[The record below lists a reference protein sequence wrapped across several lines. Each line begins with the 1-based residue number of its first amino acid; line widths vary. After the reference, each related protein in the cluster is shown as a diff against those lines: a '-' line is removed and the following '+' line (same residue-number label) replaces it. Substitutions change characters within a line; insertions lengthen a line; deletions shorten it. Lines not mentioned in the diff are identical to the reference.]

1 MHSLKKS
8 LESVTGNGRK
18 TPEAPPHAVTAW
30 HRAATRVCQ
39 VVCVIMAIGLL
50 LGVTSAFADNEEDTL
65 LVWAGDA
72 AHVAPDFVAV
82 IDFDRDSPSYGKV
95 LRIVPLTGR
104 NAIGNEPHHVGIS
117 NDGRTV
123 ALGGLLSVLRGQDQV
138 FFFDVTDPRHPAFI
152 RSNNPPQA
160 SITDEFAAL
169 SSGGFLVTFMG
180 GGNGANPG
188 RVVEYDAKQNVVQA
202 WPTNPPTDGFNPH
215 GLAIDE
221 AHNLMV
227 TSDFVC
233 PAHTLLIP
241 GGGGAVMRGSIRV
254 WDLARRAVTRT
265 IAVGTPTQPAGTM
278 DVQLIP
284 RDQRLRAF
292 TAGMADN
299 NLYLIDTKK
308 GSAKAVFNFSALA
321 VGNAP
326 PMPSLLRIN
335 KQGTR
340 LFITVNGA
348 GKVAMLDISSPEK
361 PKVLSVVDL
370 GPGSGP
376 HFLRLTGD
384 EKRLIVTDY
393 FLVEDLA
400 PPGVVNADGDHKVH
414 VIDVQGNRLELDA
427 RFDLDFNRDIS
438 TGPAR
443 PHGVI
448 PLPFIAT
455 PVDVS
460 FQVRVT
466 RGGFRFDRASGRF
479 VQSVTL
485 TNTGTSP
492 ITGPISLAL
501 DSLSPNAALYNQTGL
516 TSATIPTGRPYLVVR
531 SKDLAAEASASALFE
546 FTAPTDA
553 AIKYTTCVL
562 AGPGTR

>member
-1 MHSLKKS
+1 
-8 LESVTGNGRK
+8 
-18 TPEAPPHAVTAW
+18 
-30 HRAATRVCQ
+30 
-39 VVCVIMAIGLL
+39 
-50 LGVTSAFADNEEDTL
+50 
-65 LVWAGDA
+65 
-72 AHVAPDFVAV
+72 
-82 IDFDRDSPSYGKV
+82 
-95 LRIVPLTGR
+95 
-104 NAIGNEPHHVGIS
+104 
-117 NDGRTV
+117 
-123 ALGGLLSVLRGQDQV
+123 
-138 FFFDVTDPRHPAFI
+138 
-152 RSNNPPQA
+152 
-160 SITDEFAAL
+160 
-169 SSGGFLVTFMG
+169 
-180 GGNGANPG
+180 
-188 RVVEYDAKQNVVQA
+188 
-202 WPTNPPTDGFNPH
+202 
-215 GLAIDE
+215 
-221 AHNLMV
+221 MV
-227 TSDFVC
+227 TSDFIC

-241 GGGGAVMRGSIRV
+241 GGGGVAMRGCVRV

-265 IAVGTPTQPAGTM
+265 ISVGTPTQPAGTM

-284 RDQRLRAF
+284 QDQRLRAF

-299 NLYLIDTKK
+299 NLYLIDTQK
-308 GSAKAVFNFSALA
+308 GTAKAVFNFSALA

-326 PMPSLLRIN
+326 AMPQLLRIN

-361 PKVLSVVDL
+361 PKVLSVVEL

-384 EKRLIVTDY
+384 GKRLIVTDY

-414 VIDVQGNRLELDA
+414 VINVHGNRLELDE

-448 PLPFIAT
+448 PLPLMAT

-466 RGGFRFDRASGRF
+466 GGGFRFDRASGRF

-485 TNTGTSP
+485 TNTGKSP
-492 ITGPISLAL
+492 IAGPISLAL
-501 DSLSPNAALYNQTGL
+501 DSLSPDSALYNQAGV
-516 TSATIPTGRPYLVVR
+516 TSATIPAGRSYLVVQ
-531 SKDLAAEASASALFE
+531 SGDLAAGASASARLE
-546 FTAPTDA
+546 FTDPTNA
-553 AIKYTTCVL
+553 AIVYTTSVL

>member
-1 MHSLKKS
+1 M
-8 LESVTGNGRK
+8 
-18 TPEAPPHAVTAW
+18 
-30 HRAATRVCQ
+30 
-39 VVCVIMAIGLL
+39 L
-50 LGVTSAFADNEEDTL
+50 LGVTPAFADSAENTL

-72 AHVAPDFVAV
+72 AHTAPDFVAV
-82 IDFDRDSPSYGKV
+82 IDFDLNSPSYGKV
-95 LRIVPLTGR
+95 LRTVPLTGR
-104 NAIGNEPHHVGIS
+104 SATGNEPHHVGIS

-138 FFFDVTDPRHPAFI
+138 FFYDVTDPRHPAFI
-152 RSNNPPQA
+152 RSSNPPQA

-188 RVVEYDAKQNVVQA
+188 RVVEYDAGHNVVKA
-202 WPTNPPTDGFNPH
+202 WPANPPTDGFNPH
-215 GLAIDE
+215 GLSIDE

-241 GGGGAVMRGSIRV
+241 GGGGVVMRGSIRV

-265 IAVGTPTQPAGTM
+265 ISVGSPTHPAGTM

-284 RDQRLRAF
+284 HDPSLRAL

-299 NLYLIDTKK
+299 NLYLVDTQK
-308 GSAKAVFNFSALA
+308 GTAKTVFNFGALA
-321 VGNAP
+321 VGAAP
-326 PMPSLLRIN
+326 AMPQLLRIN
-335 KQGTR
+335 RQGTR
-340 LFITVNGA
+340 LFVTVNGA
-348 GKVAMLDISSPEK
+348 GKVAMLDISSPEQ
-361 PKVLSVVDL
+361 PKLLSVVDL

-376 HFLRLTGD
+376 HFLCLTGD
-384 EKRLIVTDY
+384 EKRLVVTDY

-400 PPGVVNADGDHKVH
+400 PPGVVNADGDHKIH
-414 VIDVQGNRLELDA
+414 VINVMGDSLERDA
-427 RFDLDFNRDIS
+427 RFDVDFNRDIS

-448 PLPFIAT
+448 PLPFTAM

-466 RGGFRFDRASGRF
+466 RGGFRFNHASGRF

-485 TNTGTSP
+485 TNTGQTPILGP
-492 ITGPISLAL
+492 ITLVL
-501 DSLSPNAALYNQTGL
+501 DSLSPNAALYNRTGL
-516 TSATIPTGRPYLVVR
+516 TRAVIPAGRSYLDVQSAG
-531 SKDLAAEASASALFE
+531 LAAGASASALLE
-546 FTAPTDA
+546 FTDPTLA
-553 AIKYTTCVL
+553 AITYTPSVL

>member
-1 MHSLKKS
+1 MPGTTLQ
-8 LESVTGNGRK
+8 
-18 TPEAPPHAVTAW
+18 
-30 HRAATRVCQ
+30 RAHIRVRQ
-39 VVCVIMAIGLL
+39 VVRVLMAIGLL
-50 LGVTSAFADNEEDTL
+50 LGVTAAFADNEENTL
-65 LVWAGDA
+65 LVWAGDV
-72 AHVAPDFVAV
+72 AHTAPDFVAV
-82 IDFDRDSPSYGKV
+82 IDFDRSSPSYGKV
-95 LRIVPLTGR
+95 LSTVPLTGR

-138 FFFDVTDPRHPAFI
+138 FFYDVSDPRHPAFI
-152 RSNNPPQA
+152 RSNNPPQS

-180 GGNGANPG
+180 GPNGANPG
-188 RVVEYDAKQNVVQA
+188 RVVEYDAGHNVAKV
-202 WPTNPPTDGFNPH
+202 WPTDPPMDGFNPH
-215 GLAIDE
+215 GLSIDE

-227 TSDFVC
+227 TSDFIC
-233 PAHTLLIP
+233 PAHTLFIP
-241 GGGGAVMRGSIRV
+241 GGGGVAMRGSIRV

-265 IAVGTPTQPAGTM
+265 ISVGPSTHPAGTM

-284 RDQRLRAF
+284 QDQRLRAF

-299 NLYLIDTKK
+299 NLYLVDTQK
-308 GSAKAVFNFSALA
+308 GTAKAVFNFGVLA

-326 PMPSLLRIN
+326 AMPQLLRIN

-348 GKVAMLDISSPEK
+348 GKVAMLDISSPEQ

-370 GPGSGP
+370 GPNSGP

-400 PPGVVNADGDHKVH
+400 PPGVVTADGDHKIH
-414 VIDVQGNRLELDA
+414 VINVQGNSLERDA
-427 RFDLDFNRDIS
+427 RFDVDFNRDIG

-466 RGGFRFDRASGRF
+466 RGGFRFNRADGRY
-479 VQSVTL
+479 VQSLTL
-485 TNTGTSP
+485 TNTGKSP
-492 ITGPISLAL
+492 VAGPISLVLDAL
-501 DSLSPNAALYNQTGL
+501 SSNAALYNRTGL
-516 TSATIPTGRPYLVVR
+516 TSAAGPAGRSYLVVQ
-531 SKDLAAEASASALFE
+531 SGDLAAGASTTALLE
-546 FTAPTDA
+546 FTDSTQA
-553 AIKYTTCVL
+553 AITYTTRVL
-562 AGPGTR
+562 AGPGAR

>member
-1 MHSLKKS
+1 M
-8 LESVTGNGRK
+8 
-18 TPEAPPHAVTAW
+18 AV
-30 HRAATRVCQ
+30 
-39 VVCVIMAIGLL
+39 GLL
-50 LGVTSAFADNEEDTL
+50 VGVTSAFADNAENTL

-72 AHVAPDFVAV
+72 AHKAPDFVAV
-82 IDFDRDSPSYGKV
+82 IDFDSNSPTYGKV
-95 LRIVPLTGR
+95 LRTVPLTGR
-104 NAIGNEPHHVGIS
+104 SASGNEPHHVGIS

-138 FFFDVTDPRHPAFI
+138 FFYDVTDPRHPAFI
-152 RSNNPPQA
+152 RSNNPPQS

-188 RVVEYDAKQNVVQA
+188 RVVEYDAGHNVVQV
-202 WPTNPPTDGFNPH
+202 WPTHPPTDGFNPH
-215 GLAIDE
+215 GLSVDE

-227 TSDFVC
+227 TSDFIC

-241 GGGGAVMRGSIRV
+241 GGGGVALRGSIRV
-254 WDLARRAVTRT
+254 WDFARRAVTRT
-265 IAVGTPTQPAGTM
+265 ISVGPLAHPAGTM

-284 RDQRLRAF
+284 HDPGLRAF
-292 TAGMADN
+292 TEGMADN
-299 NLYLIDTKK
+299 NLYLVDTQK
-308 GSAKAVFNFSALA
+308 GTAKAVFNFNALA

-326 PMPSLLRIN
+326 AMPHLLRVN

-340 LFITVNGA
+340 LFVTVNGA
-348 GKVAMLDISSPEK
+348 GKVAMLDISSPEQ

-384 EKRLIVTDY
+384 EKRLVVSDY

-400 PPGVVNADGDHKVH
+400 PPGVVNADGDHKIH
-414 VIDVQGNRLELDA
+414 VINVQGNSLELDT

-443 PHGVI
+443 PHGVV
-448 PLPFIAT
+448 PLPLIAM

-466 RGGFRFDRASGRF
+466 RGGFRFDHASGRF

-485 TNTGTSP
+485 TNTGKSP
-492 ITGPISLAL
+492 IMGPISLVL
-501 DSLSPNAALYNQTGL
+501 DPLSPDAMLYNQTGL
-516 TSATIPTGRPYLVVR
+516 TSATIPAGRSYLVVQ
-531 SKDLAAEASASALFE
+531 SGDLAAGASASTLLE
-546 FTAPTDA
+546 FTDPTLTAITYAPR
-553 AIKYTTCVL
+553 VL

>member
-1 MHSLKKS
+1 MT
-8 LESVTGNGRK
+8 VTMLPR
-18 TPEAPPHAVTAW
+18 API
-30 HRAATRVCQ
+30 RVRQ
-39 VVCVIMAIGLL
+39 VACILMAIGLL
-50 LGVTSAFADNEEDTL
+50 LGAKPTFADNEENIL

-72 AHVAPDFVAV
+72 AHKAPDFLAV
-82 IDFDRDSPSYGKV
+82 IDFDPNSPSYGKV
-95 LRIVPLTGR
+95 LRTVPLTGR
-104 NAIGNEPHHVGIS
+104 NAMGNEPHHVGIS
-117 NDGRTV
+117 IDGRTV

-138 FFFDVTDPRHPAFI
+138 FFYDVTDPRHPAFLQ
-152 RSNNPPQA
+152 SSNPPQA

-188 RVVEYDAKQNVVQA
+188 RVVEYDAGHNVVKA

-215 GLAIDE
+215 GLSIDE

-227 TSDFVC
+227 TSDFIC

-241 GGGGAVMRGSIRV
+241 GGGGVALRGSIRV

-265 IAVGTPTQPAGTM
+265 IAVGPLAHPAGTM

-284 RDQRLRAF
+284 QDPLLRAF

-299 NLYLIDTKK
+299 NLYLIDTQK
-308 GSAKAVFNFSALA
+308 GTAKAVFNFGVLA

-326 PMPSLLRIN
+326 AMPQLLRIN

-348 GKVAMLDISSPEK
+348 GKVAMLDISSPEQ
-361 PKVLSVVDL
+361 PKVLSTVDL

-384 EKRLIVTDY
+384 EKRLVVSDY

-400 PPGVVNADGDHKVH
+400 PPGVVNADGDHKIH
-414 VIDVQGNRLELDA
+414 VINVQGNSLQLDT

-438 TGPAR
+438 IGPAR

-448 PLPFIAT
+448 PLPFLPT

-460 FQVRVT
+460 YQVRVT
-466 RGGFRFDRASGRF
+466 RGGFRFDHVGGRF

-485 TNTGTSP
+485 TNTGNSP
-492 ITGPISLAL
+492 ITGPISLVL
-501 DSLSPNAALYNQTGL
+501 DALSPNISLTNQTGL
-516 TSATIPTGRPYLVVR
+516 TSATIPTGRSYLIVQ
-531 SKDLAAEASASALFE
+531 SADLAAGASASALLE
-546 FTAPTDA
+546 FTDPTQV
-553 AIKYTTCVL
+553 AITYKTRVL

>member
-1 MHSLKKS
+1 M
-8 LESVTGNGRK
+8 
-18 TPEAPPHAVTAW
+18 AV
-30 HRAATRVCQ
+30 
-39 VVCVIMAIGLL
+39 AILTLFAL
-50 LGVTSAFADNEEDTL
+50 LGVARTSFADNEEDTL
-65 LVWAGDA
+65 LVWASDA
-72 AHVAPDFVAV
+72 AHVAPDFIAV

-138 FFFDVTDPRHPAFI
+138 YFYDVTNPRHPTFL

-160 SITDEFAAL
+160 SITDEFAGL

-180 GGNGANPG
+180 GANGAHPG
-188 RVVEYDAKQNVVQA
+188 RVVEYDAKLNVVKA
-202 WPTNPPTDGFNPH
+202 WPTNPPIDGFNPH
-215 GLAIDE
+215 GLSVDE

-227 TSDFVC
+227 TSDFIC

-241 GGGGAVMRGSIRV
+241 GGGGVMMRGSIRV
-254 WDLARRAVTRT
+254 WDLARRVVTRT
-265 IAVGTPTQPAGTM
+265 ISVGTPTQPAGTM

-284 RDQRLRAF
+284 QDQSLRAF

-299 NLYLIDTKK
+299 KLYLIDTQK
-308 GSAKAVFNFSALA
+308 GTAKPVFNFGALA

-326 PMPSLLRIN
+326 AMPQLLRIN

-340 LFITVNGA
+340 LFITVNGP

-414 VIDVQGNRLELDA
+414 VINVQGDSLELDA

-466 RGGFRFDRASGRF
+466 RGGFRFNRASGRF

-485 TNTGTSP
+485 TNSGQSP
-492 ITGPISLAL
+492 IAGPILLAL
-501 DSLSPNAALYNQTGL
+501 DSLSPNATLYNQMGL
-516 TSATIPTGRPYLVVR
+516 TNATIPAGRPYLIVQ
-531 SKDLAAEASASALFE
+531 SGDLAAGASVSVQLE
-546 FTAPTDA
+546 FTDPTNA
-553 AIKYTTCVL
+553 AFTYTTRVL